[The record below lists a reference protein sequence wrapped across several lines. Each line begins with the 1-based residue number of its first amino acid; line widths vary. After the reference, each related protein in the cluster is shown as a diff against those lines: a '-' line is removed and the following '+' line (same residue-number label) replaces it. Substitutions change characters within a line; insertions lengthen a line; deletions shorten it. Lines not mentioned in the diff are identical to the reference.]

1 MPYRRTSAVQARID
15 AGREKLFDAAVEV
28 LSSQG
33 YRGLS
38 IASVA
43 AAAGVSA
50 GSVYT
55 HFDSKSDLVVAI
67 FRTVCGREVQAVVDA
82 AGASGA
88 RGMSNS
94 GASGARGM
102 SRTGSGSVVERVTAI
117 VETFAGRA
125 MKNRT
130 MAYALLAE
138 PVDPAVDA
146 ERLVFRRSFAA
157 AIGDAVADG
166 IAAGDIPEQNVEIA
180 AAALVGAVGEVLVG
194 PLSPHRTD
202 TADVI
207 PDLVAF
213 ALRSL
218 GVS

>member
-1 MPYRRTSAVQARID
+1 MPYRRTESVQARLD
-15 AGREKLFDAAVEV
+15 AGREKLFASAVEV
-28 LSSQG
+28 LSTQG
-33 YRGLS
+33 YKGLS

-55 HFDSKSDLVVAI
+55 HFENKSDLVVAI
-67 FRTVCGREVQAVVDA
+67 FRDVCGREVQAVADA
-82 AGASGA
+82 GA
-88 RGMSNS
+88 RG
-94 GASGARGM
+94 
-102 SRTGSGSVVERVTAI
+102 TVVERVTAI

-138 PVDPAVDA
+138 PVDAAVDA
-146 ERLVFRRSFAA
+146 ERLVFRRSFTD
-157 AIGDAVADG
+157 AIAGAITAG
-166 IAAGDIPEQNVEIA
+166 IAEGDVPEQNAQLA

-194 PLSPHRTD
+194 PLSPDRPPGP
-202 TADVI
+202 DVV

-218 GVS
+218 GVRP

>member
-1 MPYRRTSAVQARID
+1 MPYRRTTAVQARID

-82 AGASGA
+82 SGASGA
-88 RGMSNS
+88 RGMSSS

-194 PLSPHRTD
+194 PLSPDRTD

>member
-82 AGASGA
+82 
-88 RGMSNS
+88 S

-194 PLSPHRTD
+194 PLSPDRTD

>member
-67 FRTVCGREVQAVVDA
+67 FRTVCGREVQAVVA

-94 GASGARGM
+94 GASGAGGM

-166 IAAGDIPEQNVEIA
+166 IATGDIPEQNVEIA

-194 PLSPHRTD
+194 PLSPDRTD

>member
-1 MPYRRTSAVQARID
+1 MPYRRTTAVQARLD
-15 AGREKLFDAAVEV
+15 AGRNTLFASAIEV

-33 YRGLS
+33 YKGLS

-55 HFDSKSDLVVAI
+55 HFESKSDLLVAI
-67 FRTVCGREVQAVVDA
+67 FREVCGREVAAVR
-82 AGASGA
+82 GASSAG
-88 RGMSNS
+88 N
-94 GASGARGM
+94 
-102 SRTGSGSVVERVTAI
+102 VVERVTAI
-117 VETFAGRA
+117 IETFAGRA

-138 PVDPAVDA
+138 PVDAAVDA
-146 ERLVFRRSFAA
+146 ERLVFRRSFTDAIAA
-157 AIGDAVADG
+157 AVSVGVASGDL
-166 IAAGDIPEQNVEIA
+166 PEQNVDLA
-180 AAALVGAVGEVLVG
+180 AAGLVGAVGEILVG
-194 PLSPHRTD
+194 PLSPDRPPGP
-202 TADVI
+202 DVV

-218 GVS
+218 GVST

>member
-1 MPYRRTSAVQARID
+1 MPYRRTTAVQARLD
-15 AGREKLFDAAVEV
+15 AGREKLFASAIEV
-28 LSSQG
+28 LSTQG
-33 YRGLS
+33 YKGLS

-55 HFDSKSDLVVAI
+55 HFESKSDLVVAI
-67 FRTVCGREVQAVVDA
+67 FREVCGREVRAVADA
-82 AGASGA
+82 GS
-88 RGMSNS
+88 
-94 GASGARGM
+94 
-102 SRTGSGSVVERVTAI
+102 TGDVVERVTAI

-138 PVDPAVDA
+138 PVDAAVDA
-146 ERLVFRRSFAA
+146 ERLVFRRSFTD
-157 AIGDAVADG
+157 AIAGAVTAG
-166 IAAGDIPEQNVEIA
+166 IAAGDVPEQNAELA
-180 AAALVGAVGEVLVG
+180 AAGLVGAVGEILVG
-194 PLSPHRTD
+194 PLGPDRSPGSEVD
-202 TADVI
+202 IV

-218 GVS
+218 GVRS